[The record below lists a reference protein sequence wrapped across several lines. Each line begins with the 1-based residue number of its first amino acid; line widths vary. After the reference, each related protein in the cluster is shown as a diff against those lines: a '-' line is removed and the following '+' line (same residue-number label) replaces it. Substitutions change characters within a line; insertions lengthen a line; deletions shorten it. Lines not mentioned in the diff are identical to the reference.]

1 MDASSSLDPQ
11 QDRRKSVRFS
21 KSNQEYVFATETPG
35 KSATNTSGEEC
46 PARLRTDEN
55 MLRAPANSS
64 RISVGSQRPLVS
76 ATNSNV
82 GMLSI
87 SPGTKATVERR
98 NAKIRRLQALQQ
110 KRDAGKVPHGSSAIR
125 SPDLATVEKSFVETS
140 FKTSAATAAP
150 QVCEGIYNHEFDT
163 LSFCSTPFHQ
173 PPVMGVPAAMMKSRE
188 SQASDEGS
196 PLQPAGKISSAIKE
210 MVLASDEDYFM
221 SRDERADRQM
231 EAMAVWCNMVL
242 RSQYEEEGLD
252 ITNSK
257 QEANKMLQDLLTK
270 TKSGKC
276 PSPIENKPFKYSDF
290 LNRQKRDIMRERALQ
305 LLHSSKVPDLLRT
318 AVENKTI
325 SIRANCSVYSEISLQ
340 TTLLRLFLSFHPAW
354 LHLGLETVFNT
365 TIEMRSDDVFVQ
377 VISRFIAQRLF
388 MDPKI
393 LKNKKFA
400 FGSGRPIVTDA
411 GREVLHAHFLYHTAL
426 FCYFVEIAKA
436 SSIIKHNPRMF
447 TRGSFFKSIDDVFA
461 ELSREVLSGT
471 GMSLNKAFAKMG
483 FKPTYKQGFADDYN
497 YSVKTFA
504 DLTDGVILSK
514 LVELVTECEPGFI
527 INRLRDPCGDRL
539 RKVGNVKT
547 CLQVAIDKGVDVAG
561 EPFC

>member
-1 MDASSSLDPQ
+1 M
-11 QDRRKSVRFS
+11 F
-21 KSNQEYVFATETPG
+21 
-35 KSATNTSGEEC
+35 
-46 PARLRTDEN
+46 
-55 MLRAPANSS
+55 RAPANSS

-110 KRDAGKVPHGSSAIR
+110 KRDAAKVPQGSSVIR

-140 FKTSAATAAP
+140 FKTSAATAVP
-150 QVCEGIYNHEFDT
+150 Q
-163 LSFCSTPFHQ
+163 
-173 PPVMGVPAAMMKSRE
+173 
-188 SQASDEGS
+188 
-196 PLQPAGKISSAIKE
+196 

-252 ITNSK
+252 IANSK

-290 LNRQKRDIMRERALQ
+290 LNRQKRDIMRERCIKKWPCSQ
-305 LLHSSKVPDLLRT
+305 RVVGHDRHVHVPKILK
-318 AVENKTI
+318 NKKY
-325 SIRANCSVYSEISLQ
+325 AFGGVPLQ

-471 GMSLNKAFAKMG
+471 GMSLNKAF
-483 FKPTYKQGFADDYN
+483 
-497 YSVKTFA
+497 
-504 DLTDGVILSK
+504 
-514 LVELVTECEPGFI
+514 
-527 INRLRDPCGDRL
+527 
-539 RKVGNVKT
+539 
-547 CLQVAIDKGVDVAG
+547 
-561 EPFC
+561 

>member
-1 MDASSSLDPQ
+1 
-11 QDRRKSVRFS
+11 
-21 KSNQEYVFATETPG
+21 
-35 KSATNTSGEEC
+35 
-46 PARLRTDEN
+46 
-55 MLRAPANSS
+55 
-64 RISVGSQRPLVS
+64 
-76 ATNSNV
+76 
-82 GMLSI
+82 MLSI

-150 QVCEGIYNHEFDT
+150 QSDSTIPELKFCDISSIRPSDT
-163 LSFCSTPFHQ
+163 TFLMRTPSRASTNIVCSTPFHQ